1 MYSIKRL
8 LVLFFLMGFGI
19 FSNAQTST
27 DNSCSSDFKKDVLLD
42 SVQIS
47 EEYSIQVQDVK
58 KIKKLV
64 SPYSD
69 HAIIQFRYMLS
80 TPSRYCGAFLG
91 EMNGD
96 KFSKEALECIHAM
109 IKGDVLTLF
118 CIKVKTKTGQV
129 AYLPTKVLVIE

>member
-1 MYSIKRL
+1 MYLVKRL
-8 LVLFFLMGFGI
+8 LVLFFLIGFGT
-19 FSNAQTST
+19 FSNAQIST

-47 EEYSIQVQDVK
+47 EEYSIQLQDVK

-64 SPYSD
+64 SPYGD
-69 HAIIQFRYMLS
+69 HTIIQFRYMLS
-80 TPSRYCGAFLG
+80 TPARYCGTFLG
-91 EMNGD
+91 EINGD

-109 IKGDVLTLF
+109 TKGDVLTLF